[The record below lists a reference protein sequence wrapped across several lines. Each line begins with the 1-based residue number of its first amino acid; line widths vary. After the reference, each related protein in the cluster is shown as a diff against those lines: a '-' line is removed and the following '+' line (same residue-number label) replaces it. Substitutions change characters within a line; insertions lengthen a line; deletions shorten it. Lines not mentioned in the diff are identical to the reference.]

1 MKKIIFSLL
10 FLAGIFAVSEF
21 CFGEEAQDLTLQQM
35 AEKIDWFGQ
44 SAVRININDKI
55 IYIDPYQIKHTDKA
69 DIILI
74 THSHADHFSVDDIL
88 KIAGEDTLFISVQDC
103 VPEIKKMNKGKI
115 VVLEPGMKTSLGDIF
130 VEAVAAY
137 NVVKTNYHPQKNKW
151 VGYILTIDGI
161 RIYHAGDTERIPEM
175 KEFVCDIAML
185 PLGQTFTMN
194 SVSEA
199 AESALDVQAKIA
211 IPIHYGLYEGTMED
225 AEEFKR
231 LLKDKIQV
239 VIKNHD
245 EIEVCCY

>member
-1 MKKIIFSLL
+1 MKGTMFSLL
-10 FLAGIFAVSEF
+10 FLAGMFAISD
-21 CFGEEAQDLTLQQM
+21 FGFGADAQNLTPQQM
-35 AEKIDWFGQ
+35 AEKIDWIGQ
-44 SAVRININDKI
+44 SAVRINIDDKI
-55 IYIDPYQIKHTDKA
+55 IYIDPYQIKHADKA

-88 KIAGEDTLFISVQDC
+88 KIAGENTIFIAARDC
-103 VPEIKKMNKGKI
+103 VPEIEKISKSKI
-115 VVLEPGMKTSLGDIF
+115 VVLEPGMKTNLENIL

-137 NVVKTNYHPQKNKW
+137 NIVKTNYHPPKNKW
-151 VGYILTIDGI
+151 AGYILTIDGI

-199 AESALDVQAKIA
+199 AEAALDVQAKIA
-211 IPIHYGLYEGTMED
+211 LPIHYGLYEGTMED
-225 AEEFKR
+225 AEVFKK

-239 VIKNHD
+239 IIKNYD
-245 EIEVCCY
+245 EKGRQ